1 MKYKQKIG
9 FIGQG
14 WVGKN
19 YADNFEDR
27 GFDIVRYS
35 KESKY
40 IKNKKIIKS
49 CDIIF
54 IAVPTPTTPKGFDGS
69 ILRETLSLICEDKIV
84 VIKSTIP
91 PGTTSKLHLEYP
103 KLIIMYSPEFLS
115 EGPTIKKEVAS
126 PFVNVIGISQ
136 NTKIHKKIGQQI
148 LNILPKAPVSFIC
161 TSTEAE
167 IFKYTHN
174 ASGYLQ
180 VVFFN
185 LMYDLAQSFSCD
197 WSVIHKAIV
206 ADPYITTKYTYP
218 IRKDGRGAGGHCFI
232 KDLEMLKNVYKEVL
246 PKDKLGLEIFQANI
260 NKNLKLLISTGR
272 YLNLVSGVYGKKIIK
287 KYNRK
292 T

>member
-1 MKYKQKIG
+1 MKHTQKIG

-35 KESKY
+35 KEPKY
-40 IKNKKIIKS
+40 IKNKKAIKS
-49 CDIIF
+49 CDIVF
-54 IAVPTPTTPKGFDGS
+54 VAVPTPTTPNGFDGS
-69 ILRETLSLICEDKIV
+69 ILRETLSLIGEDKIV

-91 PGTTSKLHLEYP
+91 PGTTSKLQLEYP

-115 EGPTIKKEVAS
+115 EGPTIKKEVS
-126 PFVNVIGISQ
+126 FPFVSIVGISK
-136 NTKIHKKIGQQI
+136 NTKVHKKAGKQI
-148 LNILPKAPVSFIC
+148 LSILPKSPISFVC
-161 TSTEAE
+161 NSTEAE

-185 LMYDLAQSFSCD
+185 LMYDLTQSFGCD

-206 ADPYITTKYTYP
+206 ADPYITTEYTYP

-232 KDLEMLKNVYKEVL
+232 KDFEMLKNVYKEVL
-246 PKDKLGLEIFQANI
+246 PKDKLGLAVFQANI

-272 YLNLVSGVYGKKIIK
+272 YLDLVSEVYGKKIMK